1 MQTFAEQLNAV
12 RKERH
17 ITQEQLAQ
25 ELNVSRTTISR
36 WESGKA
42 LPDIETIKH
51 LSQVLNFNF
60 FRVEGLAD
68 TAPAE
73 EGTAK
78 EMPADE
84 TSADETPVTTEM
96 PPVQQRSRG
105 WMYAA
110 GGLCLLALCLFVL
123 FGMIGKPSTK
133 AALKQQTAAEAAGS
147 KSERA
152 EIVVTP
158 NDTIVYLQNFTPDSG
173 KRGRGW
179 SVDFTFENISDVP
192 FNIEK
197 IVYCYY
203 QDGVVRNYGEVPF
216 SDIRHLMSNDQLLS
230 INDPL
235 VFGFGTDHLFYTD
248 FKCTICG
255 TDDLGNYIE
264 SSATVHFSK
273 EYADAASNQ

>member
-12 RKERH
+12 RKEHH

-36 WESGKA
+36 WESGKV

-51 LSQVLNFNF
+51 LSQVLNYNF
-60 FRVEGLAD
+60 FTVEGLAD

-73 EGTAK
+73 EASAR
-78 EMPADE
+78 EALADE
-84 TSADETPVTTEM
+84 TTVTPETPSVR
-96 PPVQQRSRG
+96 QRSKG

-123 FGMIGKPSTK
+123 FGIVNKPSTK
-133 AALKQQTAAEAAGS
+133 AALKQQTASEAAGP
-147 KSERA
+147 KSDRA

-158 NDTIVYLQNFTPDSG
+158 SDTIVYLQDFAPDSG

-179 SVDFTFENISDVP
+179 SVDFSFENKSDVP

-197 IVYCYY
+197 IVYYYY
-203 QDGVVRNYGEVPF
+203 QDGEMRSYGEVPF

-264 SSATVHFSK
+264 SSATVHYSK

>member
-25 ELNVSRTTISR
+25 ELSVSRTTISR
-36 WESGKA
+36 WESGKV

-51 LSQVLNFNF
+51 LSQVLNYNF
-60 FRVEGLAD
+60 FTVEGLAD

-73 EGTAK
+73 EISAK
-78 EMPADE
+78 ETPAN
-84 TSADETPVTTEM
+84 ETPVTPEM
-96 PPVQQRSRG
+96 PPARKHSKG

-110 GGLCLLALCLFVL
+110 GGLCLLVLCLFL
-123 FGMIGKPSTK
+123 LSGIMKKTSDDI
-133 AALKQQTAAEAAGS
+133 ARDKQSVTETAGA

-158 NDTIVYLQNFTPDSG
+158 SNTVVYLQNFTPDSG
-173 KRGRGW
+173 KIGRGW
-179 SVDFTFENISDVP
+179 SVDFSFENKSDVP

-197 IVYCYY
+197 IVYYYY
-203 QDGVVRNYGEVPF
+203 QDGVVRSYGEVPF
-216 SDIRHLMSNDQLLS
+216 EDLRHLMSNDKLLN

-235 VFGFGTDHLFYTD
+235 VFGFGTDHLQYTD

-255 TDDLGNYIE
+255 TDDNGHYIE
-264 SSATVHFSK
+264 ASATVHYSK
-273 EYADAASNQ
+273 EYADAVGSP

>member
-1 MQTFAEQLNAV
+1 MRET
-12 RKERH
+12 
-17 ITQEQLAQ
+17 
-25 ELNVSRTTISR
+25 
-36 WESGKA
+36 GKV

-51 LSQVLNFNF
+51 LSQVLNYNF
-60 FRVEGLAD
+60 FTVEGLAD

-73 EGTAK
+73 EGA
-78 EMPADE
+78 ARE
-84 TSADETPVTTEM
+84 TPVDETPVTPET
-96 PPVQQRSRG
+96 PPVRQRSKG

-123 FGMIGKPSTK
+123 FGIVNKPSTK
-133 AALKQQTAAEAAGS
+133 AALKQQTASEAAGP
-147 KSERA
+147 KSDRA

-158 NDTIVYLQNFTPDSG
+158 SDTIVYLQDFAPDSG

-179 SVDFTFENISDVP
+179 SVDFSFENKSDVP

-197 IVYCYY
+197 IVYYYY
-203 QDGVVRNYGEVPF
+203 QDGEMRSYGEVPF

-264 SSATVHFSK
+264 SSATVHYSK

>member
-1 MQTFAEQLNAV
+1 MQTFAEQLNAA

-36 WESGKA
+36 WESGKV
-42 LPDIETIKH
+42 LPDIETIKR
-51 LSQVLNFNF
+51 LSQVLNCNF
-60 FRVEGLAD
+60 FTVAGLAD

-73 EGTAK
+73 KVAAK
-78 EMPADE
+78 ETP
-84 TSADETPVTTEM
+84 ADETPVKPEM
-96 PPVQQRSRG
+96 SPVRKRSKG

-110 GGLCLLALCLFVL
+110 GGLCLLVLCLFVV
-123 FGMIGKPSTK
+123 FGIINKPPLEPTQ
-133 AALKQQTAAEAAGS
+133 KQQTANAAAGP
-147 KSERA
+147 KSDRA

-158 NDTIVYLQNFTPDSG
+158 SDTIVYLQNFSPDSG

-179 SVDFTFENISDVP
+179 SVDFSFENKSDVP

-197 IVYCYY
+197 IVYYYY

-216 SDIRHLMSNDQLLS
+216 SDIRHLMNNDKLLS

-255 TDDLGNYIE
+255 TDDNGNYIE
-264 SSATVHFSK
+264 ASATVQYSK